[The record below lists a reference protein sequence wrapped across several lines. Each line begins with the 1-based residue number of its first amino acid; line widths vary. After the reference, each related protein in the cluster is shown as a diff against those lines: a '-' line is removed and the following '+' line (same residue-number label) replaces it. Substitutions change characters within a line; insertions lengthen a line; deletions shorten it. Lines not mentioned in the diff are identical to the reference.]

1 MAEWV
6 FCRHTHLDKWWPR
19 VLKWFPVG
27 VVDGTGHPSPLRG
40 FSSLTAQ
47 HPVRFGTTGFLA
59 PTQSNCRVDTM
70 FLDQAASDDRRRER
84 RSRGDPYWSL
94 PMGIGVYGRMLA
106 GPSTSSFKRVGEN
119 ADPMAYR
126 GCLSPSGCAS
136 GMEGRWTV
144 DEGEEVGVRRSLL
157 RPARFSGAPQLTAG
171 EHLQPICR
179 HWGETSKTFPIS
191 FACD

>member
-84 RSRGDPYWSL
+84 RSRGDPDWSL

-119 ADPMAYR
+119 TDPMVYR

-136 GMEGRWTV
+136 GMEGRWKV
-144 DEGEEVGVRRSLL
+144 DEGEEGLEFGGPCCVLPDSAEPPNLQRGSTCSPSAGTGERRRKPS
-157 RPARFSGAPQLTAG
+157 PF
-171 EHLQPICR
+171 HCM
-179 HWGETSKTFPIS
+179 
-191 FACD
+191 